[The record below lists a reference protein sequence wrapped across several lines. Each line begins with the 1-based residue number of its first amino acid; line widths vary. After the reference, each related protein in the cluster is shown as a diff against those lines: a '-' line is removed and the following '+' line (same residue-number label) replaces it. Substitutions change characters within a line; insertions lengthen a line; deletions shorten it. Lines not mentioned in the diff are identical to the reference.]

1 MEENKNII
9 EFKSVSLYYEDDT
22 EGLVDVN
29 FKIAK
34 GEFAF
39 LVGGSGHGKSTVLKL
54 IYRDAKATSGK
65 VMVAGHDV
73 SHLSRLGIARLR
85 RRLGV
90 VFQDFNLLEERT
102 VKENLRFAMQV
113 VDTPKSVMRRRE
125 AELLNQVGLSDRKE
139 AFPKQLSGGEQQR
152 LCIARALINNPPI
165 LLADEPTGNLDP
177 KTSMEIMKLLEEI
190 NLKGTTILMATHDDS
205 IVDRMKKR
213 VLYFKDNQL
222 VKDLPV
228 GSYSELEKIDNELS
242 AIKAANEDLADEIEI
257 EEIEIIEEIIVI
269 EEEVEL
275 EVEIEVEADTETE
288 EGETEA
294 EAKED
299 DENLEEEE
307 GREE

>member
-22 EGLVDVN
+22 EGLIDVN
-29 FKIAK
+29 FKVAK

-39 LVGGSGHGKSTVLKL
+39 LVGFSGHGKSTVLKL
-54 IYRDAKATSGK
+54 IYRDTKATTGK

-73 SHLSRLGIARLR
+73 SHLSRLGVARLR

-113 VDTPKSVMRRRE
+113 VDTPKSIMRRRE
-125 AELLNQVGLSDRKE
+125 AELLTQVGLSDRKD

-190 NLKGTTILMATHDDS
+190 NLKGTTVLMATHDQS

-228 GSYSELEKIDNELS
+228 GSYSELDNIEPELPEIKEEKES
-242 AIKAANEDLADEIEI
+242 PVA
-257 EEIEIIEEIIVI
+257 EIEIIEELITI
-269 EEEVEL
+269 EEEI
-275 EVEIEVEADTETE
+275 EVEIEVDVELEEETE
-288 EGETEA
+288 DD
-294 EAKED
+294 D
-299 DENLEEEE
+299 DENIEE
-307 GREE
+307 